1 MARSADRAHGW
12 RPRSD
17 RLRVNPETER
27 AILDLR
33 SGMDEAE
40 RAAFETDLRAAF
52 SVPADRRDSAI
63 DVVVRSWTSRRE
75 LKEAPE
81 APSWFV

>member
-1 MARSADRAHGW
+1 MD
-12 RPRSD
+12 PI
-17 RLRVNPETER
+17 TER

-33 SGMDEAE
+33 TGMDETE

-52 SVPADRRDSAI
+52 SLPAERRDGALE
-63 DVVVRSWTSRRE
+63 VVIRSWRSRRE
-75 LKEAPE
+75 LAAAPE

>member
-1 MARSADRAHGW
+1 MEA
-12 RPRSD
+12 
-17 RLRVNPETER
+17 

-33 SGMDEAE
+33 SGMDEDE

-52 SVPADRRDSAI
+52 SLPPERRDDATR
-63 DVVVRSWTSRRE
+63 VVVRSWTSRRE
-75 LKEAPE
+75 LKAAPE